1 MATPATRQQ
10 HIDYC
15 LRALGHP
22 VIEINVDDDQL
33 EDRVDESLQFYQEYH
48 SDAIVRNLRKHAVTQ
63 AEKDQ
68 GYIEVPNSAKI
79 FTINNVFSITTSQ
92 SSTGLFSVDYQIHLN
107 DIFDLGGSYGGI
119 VNYEMTKQYM
129 SLIDRNI
136 NGMYEMIE
144 YSRHKNRVNFHA
156 NILKDLDVGQYVVF
170 DGYESIDPDTYT
182 DFCNQK
188 KKKKYT
194 TTLFKKQ
201 WGNNLIK
208 FEGMQLPGGV
218 TFNGRQIFDDAN
230 TEILK
235 IEEEMQ
241 LRYEAPPHF
250 IVG

>member
-48 SDAIVRNLRKHAVTQ
+48 SDAIVRNLRKHVVTQ
-63 AEKDQ
+63 TDKDN
-68 GYIEVPNSAKI
+68 GYIEIPNSAKI

-107 DIFDLGGSYGGI
+107 DIFDLGGSYGGV

-182 DFCNQK
+182 DVWNDMFL
-188 KKKKYT
+188 KKYT
-194 TTLFKKQ
+194 TSLFKKQ

>member
-48 SDAIVRNLRKHAVTQ
+48 SDAIVRNLRKHVVTQ
-63 AEKDQ
+63 DDKDN

-92 SSTGLFSVDYQIHLN
+92 SSTGIFSVDYQIHLN

-182 DFCNQK
+182 DVWNDMFL
-188 KKKKYT
+188 KKYT
-194 TTLFKKQ
+194 TSLFKKQ